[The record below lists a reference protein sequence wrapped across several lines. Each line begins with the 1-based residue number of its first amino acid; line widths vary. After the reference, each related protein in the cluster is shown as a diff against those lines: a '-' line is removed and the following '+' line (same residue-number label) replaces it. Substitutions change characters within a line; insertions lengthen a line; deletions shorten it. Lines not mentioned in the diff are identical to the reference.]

1 MVRFLVN
8 RPIGTTMV
16 FIAIA
21 ALGILAGSQLP
32 VSLMPDIEIPEI
44 TIQATHEVYNSEQI
58 EESIL
63 RPLRNELLQTQHL
76 DVIHSMAR
84 NGSGIISLRFNY
96 GTDISK
102 AAIEVNEKIDA
113 GMNRLPEGVR
123 RPTVIKASAVDLPV
137 FTINVSLKGGVP
149 NEEKLLELSTFAEQ
163 VLKRRIE
170 QVPEVALVDMTGRVY
185 PEIRIT
191 MDTSRVIQLGI
202 SVDQITRT
210 ISENNREFGN
220 ILIREGHYQ
229 YNVKIGNRLINI
241 EDLNNLLIN
250 SNGRLFRLGE
260 LARLETVPVKTQ
272 GLYDANG
279 WRALA
284 MAVIKKSDARL
295 EDMSLAVRETLELL
309 EQDYPDLT
317 FEITRDQSRLLEV
330 TLVSLKNSLMIG
342 SLLAFFVMFL
352 FLRDLR
358 SPLLIGISIPVS
370 LIVSLLG
377 FYWVGLT
384 VNMVSL
390 SGLLL
395 GIGLMIDNSI
405 IVIDNIS
412 QWNERG
418 SSLKEA
424 CINGA
429 EEVIRP
435 LISSVLTTCAVF
447 VPLIFLSGISGA
459 LFYDQAL
466 AVSIGLVSSLVVS
479 TTLIPVYFRILK
491 QNKRLEKWNNV
502 LQFRQAISLSGIYKR
517 GYEKINKHQPVM
529 VILLIIVLAAIYPL
543 YLVLEKQRFPD
554 ITESATQIHLDW
566 NENIHV
572 DENRKR
578 LLELVAPISDKLIQH
593 NSEIGQQQFILSG
606 NFSAQTPNESSLYL
620 LAKDAEQLPE
630 IQENIR
636 HLISIEYPR
645 ASIKFSAPKNA
656 FERLFDSGESPFVAR
671 IVLDNASKGDNPLEI
686 LKPIHVDIAGSIP
699 DFQPLAVDRV
709 LNISLNHEKILLYDM
724 EIDQVIQALKTL
736 LDEQVIGE
744 LRSFQQYTPIK
755 VGTNDQ
761 DLLYQLEHLE
771 LEGREGNVVP
781 LRLLVNTYY
790 EERLKTIHAGKD
802 GVYFPFD
809 FQITSDEIDGFMQ
822 TMNALVRDFDANVEF
837 SGSLIRNQELIGE
850 LAMVMLVSIILLYFI
865 LAAQFESMWQP
876 VIILLEVPM
885 NFTACFLGLY
895 LTGSSLN
902 IMSLIGI
909 IVMSGV
915 IVNDSILKIDTINQ
929 LRNQGYATDEAIKLG
944 GERRL
949 KPILMTSL
957 TTILALVPFLVA
969 GDLGSELQ
977 RPLAITVICGMLSG
991 TFVSLYYIPLF
1002 YGWVVGSRRQNSGSR
1017 KQQ

>member
-58 EESIL
+58 EETIL

-102 AAIEVNEKIDA
+102 AVIEVNEKIDA
-113 GMNRLPEGVR
+113 GMNQLPEGVR
-123 RPTVIKASAVDLPV
+123 RPVVIKASAVDLPV
-137 FTINVSLKGGVP
+137 FTINVSLKDGTE
-149 NEEKLLELSTFAEQ
+149 NAEKLLELSTFSEQ

-170 QVPEVALVDMTGRVY
+170 QVPEVALVDMTGLVY

-191 MDTSRVIQLGI
+191 LDTSKVSQLGI
-202 SVDQITRT
+202 SVDRITQA
-210 ISENNREFGN
+210 ISENNSEFGN

-229 YNVKIGNRLINI
+229 YNVKIGNRLITI
-241 EDLNNLLIN
+241 EDLHDLLIK
-250 SNGRLFRLGE
+250 SQGRIFRLGD
-260 LARLETVPVKTQ
+260 LATLETVPIKVQ

-279 WRALA
+279 HRAIA

-295 EDMSLAVRETLELL
+295 EDMAVAVRETMEIL
-309 EQDYPDLT
+309 EQDYPDLS
-317 FEITRDQSRLLEV
+317 FEITRDQSALLEA
-330 TLVSLKNSLMIG
+330 TLASLKNSLMIG
-342 SLLAFFVMFL
+342 SFLAFFVMFL

-370 LIVSLLG
+370 LVVSLLG
-377 FYWVGLT
+377 FYWVGIT
-384 VNMVSL
+384 INMVSL

-395 GIGLMIDNSI
+395 GVGLMIDNSI

-424 CINGA
+424 CIKGA

-447 VPLIFLSGISGA
+447 IPLIFLSGISGA

-466 AVSIGLVSSLVVS
+466 AVSIGLLSSLIVS
-479 TTLIPVYFRILK
+479 ITLIPVYFKILK
-491 QNKRLEKWNNV
+491 QNKLLAKWNNV
-502 LQFRQAISLSGIYKR
+502 LQFRQAITLDGIYER
-517 GYEKINKHQPVM
+517 SYRWIHRYQMLM
-529 VILLIIVLAAIYPL
+529 VVLLIVVLAAIYPL
-543 YLVLEKQRFPD
+543 YLLLEKQRFPE
-554 ITESATQIHLDW
+554 ITESATQIQVDW

-578 LLELVAPISDKLIQH
+578 LLDLISPISDNLIQY
-593 NSEIGQQQFILSG
+593 NSEVGQQQFILSG
-606 NFSAQTPNESSLYL
+606 NFSSQTPNESSLYL
-620 LAKDAEQLPE
+620 LAKDPKELPTIKE
-630 IQENIR
+630 KIR
-636 HLISIEYPR
+636 QIINTKYQGATVS
-645 ASIKFSAPKNA
+645 FSAPQNA
-656 FERLFDSGESPFVAR
+656 FERLFASGESPFIAR
-671 IVLDNASKGDNPLEI
+671 IVLESSTSKNPLEI
-686 LKPIHVDIAGSIP
+686 LEPIQIRMANTIP
-699 DFQPLAVDRV
+699 EFQPLAVDRV
-709 LNISLNHEKILLYDM
+709 LNISLNHEKILLYDV
-724 EIDQVIQALKTL
+724 EISQVIQVLKTL
-736 LDEQVIGE
+736 LDEQIIGE

-755 VGTNDQ
+755 AGTNDQ
-761 DLLYQLEHLE
+761 DLLYKLEHME
-771 LEGREGNVVP
+771 LIGKGGNMIP
-781 LRLLVNTYY
+781 LRLLVNTSY
-790 EERLKTIHAGKD
+790 EERLKTLHAGKD

-809 FQITSDEIDGFMQ
+809 FQINSDEMDGFME
-822 TMNALVRDFDANVEF
+822 TINSLVRDFDATVEF
-837 SGSLIRNQELIGE
+837 SGSLIKNKELIGE

-865 LAAQFESMWQP
+865 LAAQFESLWQP

-895 LTGSSLN
+895 LTGNSLN
-902 IMSLIGI
+902 VMSLIGI

-929 LRNQGYATDEAIKLG
+929 LRNEGYATDEAIRLG

-957 TTILALVPFLVA
+957 TTILALVPFLFA

-977 RPLAITVICGMLSG
+977 RPLAITVIWGMLSG

-1002 YGWVVGSRRQNSGSR
+1002 YGWIVGERD
-1017 KQQ
+1017 KI